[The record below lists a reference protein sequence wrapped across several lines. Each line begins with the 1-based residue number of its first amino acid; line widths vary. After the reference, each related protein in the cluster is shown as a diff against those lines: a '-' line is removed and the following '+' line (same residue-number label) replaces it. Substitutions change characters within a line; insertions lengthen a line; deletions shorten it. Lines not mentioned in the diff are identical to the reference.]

1 MLIIDTH
8 PHVMTAPSELYPHQP
23 VGGQQSL
30 WSRDVELDGAAFAEM
45 MSAAGVAKA
54 ALVQTS
60 TVYGPDN
67 RFLADTVAAR
77 PGTFAGICSV
87 DALAADA
94 PGKLRYWIRERG
106 LSGVRLFSAAAA
118 IGVLFEVDDLRLDP
132 FWLRAQEL
140 GIPVDL
146 QIRYPAIAAVR
157 RVLERYPA
165 VRVVLDHLGGTPV
178 TGGPRYR
185 AAADL
190 LDLAGSG
197 RVYVKFANH
206 NLDAADEA
214 DGSSAAGFLAH
225 VVAAFG
231 ADHVLWGSNFPNT
244 FGKSPATAAT
254 YAAMVSRALGTVSL
268 LGADVAAQLL
278 GGTARD
284 VYPGLS

>member
-8 PHVMTAPSELYPHQP
+8 PHVMTAASERYPHRP
-23 VGGQQSL
+23 VGGEQSR
-30 WSRDVELDGAAFAEM
+30 WSRGIDLDGAAFTAM

-67 RFLADTVAAR
+67 RFLADTVAAW
-77 PGTFAGICSV
+77 PGTFAGVCSV
-87 DALAADA
+87 DALAGDA
-94 PGKLRYWIRERG
+94 AEKLSYWVRERG

-118 IGVLFEVDDLRLDP
+118 VGTLFEVDDPRLTP

-157 RVLERYPA
+157 RVLERYPS
-165 VRVVLDHLGGTPV
+165 VRIVLDHLGGAPV
-178 TGGPRYR
+178 TGGPGYL
-185 AAADL
+185 AAAEL
-190 LDLAGSG
+190 LDLAACG

-214 DGSSAAGFLAH
+214 EGSSAEGFLAQG
-225 VVAAFG
+225 AGAFG
-231 ADHVLWGSNFPNT
+231 AGHVLWGSNFPNT
-244 FGKSPATAAT
+244 FGRAPATAAT
-254 YAAMVSRALGTVSL
+254 YSAMVSRVLAAVSRLGE
-268 LGADVAAQLL
+268 GAAAQLL
-278 GGTARD
+278 GGTAREL
-284 VYPGLS
+284 YAGLN